1 MSKVV
6 QDLYTENCKILLS
19 KVIKVLRSWSNT
31 HTAKMST
38 VSNLTFRFNT
48 ITIKIPA
55 RFLVEIK
62 TDSIIYMEMQ
72 RTKAE

>member
-1 MSKVV
+1 MLCSW
-6 QDLYTENCKILLS
+6 TERVNIIKIAILPKL
-19 KVIKVLRSWSNT
+19 IYRSNIIP
-31 HTAKMST
+31 
-38 VSNLTFRFNT
+38 L
-48 ITIKIPA
+48 KIPA